1 MDREIRF
8 YRTESGSC
16 PVEQFI
22 DSLKG
27 KQARKVVWVLN
38 LIEEL
43 DTIPSRYFKKLTN
56 TEDIWEARID
66 FGSDTF
72 RLLGFF
78 DGNMIVVF
86 VHSFKKKSQKLPKQ
100 AIALAHERKKDYFR
114 RKSHE

>member
-1 MDREIRF
+1 MNRKIRF
-8 YRTESGSC
+8 YRTQSGNC
-16 PVEQFI
+16 PAEQFI

-27 KQARKVVWVLN
+27 KQAQKVVWVLN

-43 DTIPSRYFKKLTN
+43 DTIPSRYFKKLAN
-56 TEDIWEARID
+56 TEDLWEARID

-86 VHSFKKKSQKLPKQ
+86 VHGFRKKSQKLPKH

>member
-8 YRTESGSC
+8 YRTESGNC

-27 KQARKVVWVLN
+27 KQAQKVTWVLN
-38 LIEEL
+38 LIEIL
-43 DTIPSRYFKKLTN
+43 DTIPSRYFKKLAD
-56 TEDIWEARID
+56 TEDLWEARIG

-78 DGNMIVVF
+78 DGNMLVVF
-86 VHSFKKKSQKLPKQ
+86 VHGFKKKSQKLSKQ
-100 AIALAHERKKDYFR
+100 AVALAHERKKDYFR
-114 RKSHE
+114 RKNHE

>member
-1 MDREIRF
+1 MVREIRF
-8 YRTESGSC
+8 YRTQSGSC

-22 DSLKG
+22 DSLNG
-27 KQARKVVWVLN
+27 KQAQKVAWVLR

-43 DTIPSRYFKKLTN
+43 DSVPSRYFKKLIN
-56 TEDIWEARID
+56 TKELWEVRID

-78 DGNMIVVF
+78 DGRLIVVF
-86 VHSFKKKSQKLPKQ
+86 AHGLRKKSQKLPKQ
-100 AIALAHERKKDYFR
+100 AIALAQERKKDYFR

>member
-1 MDREIRF
+1 MNREIRF
-8 YRTESGSC
+8 YRTQSGNC
-16 PVEQFI
+16 PAEQFI

-27 KQARKVVWVLN
+27 KQAQKAVWVLN

-43 DTIPSRYFKKLTN
+43 DTIPSRYFKKLAN
-56 TEDIWEARID
+56 TEDLWEARID

-78 DGNMIVVF
+78 DGNMIIVF
-86 VHSFKKKSQKLPKQ
+86 VHGFGKKSQKLPKH

>member
-1 MDREIRF
+1 MDRKIRF

-16 PVEQFI
+16 PAEQFI

-56 TEDIWEARID
+56 TEDLWEARID

-86 VHSFKKKSQKLPKQ
+86 VHGFKKKSQNLPKQ

>member
-1 MDREIRF
+1 MRF

-16 PVEQFI
+16 PAEQFI
-22 DSLKG
+22 DSLNG

-38 LIEEL
+38 LLEEL
-43 DTIPSRYFKKLTN
+43 ETIPSRYFKKLAN
-56 TEDIWEARID
+56 TEDLWEARID

-86 VHSFKKKSQKLPKQ
+86 VHGFRKKSQKLPKE
-100 AIALAHERKKDYFR
+100 AIALAHERKRDYFR

>member
-8 YRTESGSC
+8 YRTESGNC

-22 DSLKG
+22 DSLEG
-27 KQARKVVWVLN
+27 KQAQKVVWVLN

-43 DTIPSRYFKKLTN
+43 DTVPSRYFKKLAN
-56 TEDIWEARID
+56 TEDLWEARIN

-78 DGNMIVVF
+78 DGNIIIVF
-86 VHSFKKKSQKLPKQ
+86 VYGFKKKSQKLPKN
-100 AIALAHERKKDYFR
+100 AIALTQERKKDYFR

>member
-8 YRTESGSC
+8 YRTESGNC

-27 KQARKVVWVLN
+27 KQAQKVVWVLN

-43 DTIPSRYFKKLTN
+43 GTVPSRYFKKLAN
-56 TEDIWEARID
+56 TEDLWEARVN
-66 FGSDTF
+66 FASDTF

-86 VHSFKKKSQKLPKQ
+86 VHGFKKKSQKLPRQ
-100 AIALAHERKKDYFR
+100 AVALAHERKKDYFR